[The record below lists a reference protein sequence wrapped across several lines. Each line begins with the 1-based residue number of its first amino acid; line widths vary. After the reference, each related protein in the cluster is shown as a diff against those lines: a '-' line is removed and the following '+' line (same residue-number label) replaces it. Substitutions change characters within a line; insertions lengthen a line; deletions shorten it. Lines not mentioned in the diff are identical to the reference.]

1 MPRPLLLPE
10 MAVKEALLAF
20 DRAEAEASWSI
31 STDARLACSHC
42 AIMRRFGRA
51 PARDLIGE

>member
-31 STDARLACSHC
+31 PFSTDARLACSHC
-42 AIMRRFGRA
+42 AIMRRLGRA
-51 PARDLIGE
+51 PAAT